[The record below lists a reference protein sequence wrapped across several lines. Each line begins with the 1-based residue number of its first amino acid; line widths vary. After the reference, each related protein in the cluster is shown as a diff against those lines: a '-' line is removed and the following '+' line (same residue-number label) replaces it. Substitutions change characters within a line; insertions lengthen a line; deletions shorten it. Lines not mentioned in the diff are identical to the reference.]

1 MSWQPTSSLPHSPSA
16 EQDWWEDRGPS
27 LCILTFM
34 MTLST
39 SVPTGAYRILGLL
52 VIRCTRRP
60 KFRCSLLVKPSEL
73 MLPCF
78 SASGSMVLQR
88 VLGLSTLLQAQ
99 HPLLQVA
106 PTPAHD
112 RPSH

>member
-1 MSWQPTSSLPHSPSA
+1 MGMDRHLASA
-16 EQDWWEDRGPS
+16 T
-27 LCILTFM
+27 LTFR

-60 KFRCSLLVKPSEL
+60 RFRCSLLVKPREL

-78 SASGSMVLQR
+78 SASGSMVLQTQPR
-88 VLGLSTLLQAQ
+88 LQTPHQ
-99 HPLLQVA
+99 PHTS
-106 PTPAHD
+106 PTPA
-112 RPSH
+112 PEPC